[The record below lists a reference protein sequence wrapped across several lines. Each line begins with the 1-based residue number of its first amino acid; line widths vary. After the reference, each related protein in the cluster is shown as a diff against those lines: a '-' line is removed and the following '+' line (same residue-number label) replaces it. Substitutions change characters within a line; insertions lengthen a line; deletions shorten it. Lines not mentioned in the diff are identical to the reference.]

1 MSTKFREIVSIF
13 GECLLPILCTVSQF
27 CCELYLQVVVRRKES
42 VVRKVSVMSEW
53 NQRNIASQ
61 QQQQQSDDDDTAE
74 GDSENRDNKERERKV
89 SSLSWLEGPRLSPL
103 LERIRIQR
111 KMSFYLDIDPTTT
124 PPPSPVQQRAGQ
136 Q

>member
-1 MSTKFREIVSIF
+1 M
-13 GECLLPILCTVSQF
+13 
-27 CCELYLQVVVRRKES
+27 VVRRKES

-53 NQRNIASQ
+53 NQRNLASQ
-61 QQQQQSDDDDTAE
+61 QQQQQSEVIAE
-74 GDSENRDNKERERKV
+74 NDAAESDSENKDNKERERKV

>member
-1 MSTKFREIVSIF
+1 M
-13 GECLLPILCTVSQF
+13 
-27 CCELYLQVVVRRKES
+27 QVVVRRKES

-53 NQRNIASQ
+53 NQRNLASQ
-61 QQQQQSDDDDTAE
+61 QQQSEVTAEDDTAE
-74 GDSENRDNKERERKV
+74 GDSENRDNKDRERKV

-124 PPPSPVQQRAGQ
+124 PPPSPVQQRAGKQ
-136 Q
+136 

>member
-1 MSTKFREIVSIF
+1 M
-13 GECLLPILCTVSQF
+13 
-27 CCELYLQVVVRRKES
+27 QVVVRRKES

-53 NQRNIASQ
+53 NQRNLASQ
-61 QQQQQSDDDDTAE
+61 QRGGDIITVDDDTAE
-74 GDSENRDNKERERKV
+74 GDSDNKDRERKV

>member
-1 MSTKFREIVSIF
+1 MSSPNIVHSF
-13 GECLLPILCTVSQF
+13 AKF

-53 NQRNIASQ
+53 NQRNLASQ
-61 QQQQQSDDDDTAE
+61 QRGGDITVDDDTAE
-74 GDSENRDNKERERKV
+74 GDSDNKDTKDRERKV

>member
-1 MSTKFREIVSIF
+1 M
-13 GECLLPILCTVSQF
+13 
-27 CCELYLQVVVRRKES
+27 VVRRKES

-53 NQRNIASQ
+53 NQRNISSQ
-61 QQQQQSDDDDTAE
+61 QQQQQSEVTADDDTVE
-74 GDSENRDNKERERKV
+74 GDSENRDNKDRERKV